1 MLIGVPLET
10 AAGEKRVATVPD
22 VVEKLVK
29 LGFSVAVQ
37 SGAGAA
43 ANFDDDTYRTAGAEV
58 VGSAA
63 ELWARSDIVYKVRPP
78 SLDEVGLMREGGSL
92 IGFVWP
98 AQNPELMQALAAKKG
113 TVLAIDALPRQLSR
127 AQKMDALTS
136 MAGVAGYR
144 AVIEAANAFGRFFNG
159 QITAA
164 GKIPPAKVFIAG
176 AGVAGLAAIGTSAS
190 LGAIVRANDTRAE
203 VADQVV
209 SLGGEFVKVEY
220 EEEGS
225 GGGGYAKVMSE
236 GFQQA
241 QREMYAKQAREVD
254 IIITTA
260 LIPGK
265 PAPKLITAEMVKS
278 MKPGSVIVDMAAEQ
292 GGNCELTEPGQAV
305 VKHGVTIVGYTDLV
319 SRLAKQSSTL
329 YSNNLLRLTEEL
341 CKTKDG
347 VVNVNMEDDAIRG
360 LTVIKDGAVTW
371 PAPPLKLPA
380 PVAKPA
386 AVAAPASKGHGHG
399 ASEPMSAQV
408 AGHHLRRR
416 CARAAGGRHVCAGLV
431 PVALHGVRAGLLHRL
446 HGDLERDALA
456 AHAADERD
464 QRDLVDHRH
473 RRAGPDRAT
482 AHGRGHRPAE
492 RADPGHGRARARADR
507 HQHVRRLRGDAAHAG
522 DVPQVKEQREG
533 ADMTSS
539 LATVAYIG
547 ATILFILSLGG
558 LANPETA
565 RRGNLFGMI
574 GMAIA
579 VVATVL
585 SPRVTPAGYAWIIG
599 ALVIG
604 GSIGLVRREEGADD
618 ADARARR
625 ADAQPGRSR
634 GLPGRLR
641 ELCRHLDRLRHAG
654 REGHP

>member
-10 AAGEKRVATVPD
+10 AAGEKRVATVPE
-22 VVEKLVK
+22 VVEKLIK

-43 ANFDDDTYRTAGAEV
+43 ANFDDEAYRAAGAEV
-58 VGSAA
+58 VAGAA
-63 ELWARSDIVYKVRPP
+63 ELWSKSDIVFKVRAP
-78 SLDEVGLMREGGSL
+78 SAEEVGLLRQGGML

-98 AQNPELMQALAAKKG
+98 AQNPELMQQLAAKG
-113 TVLAIDALPRQLSR
+113 ATVLAIDALPRQLSR

-136 MAGVAGYR
+136 MAGVSGYR

-176 AGVAGLAAIGTSAS
+176 AGVAGLAAIGTAAG

-209 SLGGEFVKVEY
+209 SLGGEFVKVDY

-236 GFQQA
+236 GFQAA
-241 QREMYAKQAREVD
+241 QRAMYAQQAKECD

-265 PAPKLITAEMVKS
+265 PAPKLITAEMVQS

-305 VKHGVTIVGYTDLV
+305 VKHGVTIVGYTDLA

-347 VVNVNMEDDAIRG
+347 VVNVNMDDDAIRG
-360 LTVIKDGAVTW
+360 LTVIKDGTVTW

-380 PVAKPA
+380 PVAKPKA
-386 AVAAPASKGHGHG
+386 AVAAPAAKGHGHG
-399 ASEPMSAQV
+399 AGEPMSAKSLAITFAV
-408 AGHHLRRR
+408 G
-416 CARAAGGRHVCAGLV
+416 
-431 PVALHGVRAGLLHRL
+431 
-446 HGDLERDALA
+446 ALA
-456 AHAADERD
+456 LLAVGAFA
-464 QRDLVDHRH
+464 
-473 RRAGPDRAT
+473 
-482 AHGRGHRPAE
+482 PASFLS
-492 RADPGHGRARARADR
+492 HFT
-507 HQHVRRLRGDAAHAG
+507 VF
-522 DVPQVKEQREG
+522 V
-533 ADMTSS
+533 
-539 LATVAYIG
+539 LACFIG
-547 ATILFILSLGG
+547 YMVIW
-558 LANPETA
+558 N
-565 RRGNLFGMI
+565 
-574 GMAIA
+574 
-579 VVATVL
+579 
-585 SPRVTPAGYAWIIG
+585 VTPSLHTPLMSVTNAISSIIAIG
-599 ALVIG
+599 ALIQIAPPLAG
-604 GSIGLVRREEGADD
+604 AGADRPSGLILGM
-618 ADARARR
+618 AVLALVLTAINMFGGFAVTRR
-625 ADAQPGRSR
+625 MLAMFRK
-634 GLPGRLR
+634 
-641 ELCRHLDRLRHAG
+641 
-654 REGHP
+654 